1 MAARGC
7 SAYCYT
13 NEGYGDDVIASGLSL
28 IKIAMPFSNRIPLLL
43 IAAISLLASFNCFAQ
58 IDPEHRNL
66 LELGYD
72 QPLAG
77 QGPQAVYA
85 YYYYNNPDFFNT
97 NTALRLAI
105 APAYVDGEIGFK
117 HLLSPYTD
125 VGLGFNGGL
134 FGDNYYEVRQ
144 GQYYQSESFNGDGGG
159 VALSIY
165 QLLNPG
171 MLIPVSVIAR
181 GGMHD
186 ATYTDT
192 SQTADNFA
200 LPGNQISGYTRG
212 GIRVAGKEPVLY
224 PDLGLE
230 LSVWFERQ
238 WRLDSQQYGYSDD
251 RSISPN
257 VNLYWLYAGLN
268 YAWTNSGQK
277 MSFAFTAGGSTDADQ
292 FSAWRLGGV
301 LPLVSEFPLTLPG
314 YYYEELTATS
324 FEHIYAG
331 YDVPLDSAHRWDFRL
346 EAATAHLSYLPGYE
360 QPSDWQTGVGG
371 GLSFAPKNKNFEIV
385 LRYGY
390 GFNALRDGKEGAQSV
405 GLLFQYNFEKQKD
418 RSE

>member
-1 MAARGC
+1 MFI
-7 SAYCYT
+7 S
-13 NEGYGDDVIASGLSL
+13 I
-28 IKIAMPFSNRIPLLL
+28 SNQTPGIFLLVL
-43 IAAISLLASFNCFAQ
+43 AGLLAGFNCPAQ
-58 IDPEHRNL
+58 IDPEHRSL

-72 QPLAG
+72 QPLTG

-85 YYYYNNPDFFNT
+85 YYYYNNPDFFDT

-105 APAYVDGEIGFK
+105 APAYVDGEVGFK

-134 FGDNYYEVRQ
+134 FGANYYEVRQ
-144 GQYYQSESFNGDGGG
+144 GQYYKNESFNGDGGG
-159 VALSIY
+159 LALSIY

-171 MLIPVSVIAR
+171 MLIPVNVVAR
-181 GGMHD
+181 GGLRD
-186 ATYTDT
+186 STFTDT
-192 SQTADNFA
+192 SQTANNFTLPDNQVTTF
-200 LPGNQISGYTRG
+200 TRA
-212 GIRVAGKEPVLY
+212 GIRVAGKQPVLY

-238 WRLDSQQYGYSDD
+238 WRLDSQPYGFSDD

-257 VNLYWLYAGLN
+257 VDLYWLYAGLN

-277 MSFAFTAGGSTDADQ
+277 VSFAFTGGGSTDADR

-314 YYYEELTATS
+314 YYYEELTATR
-324 FEHIYAG
+324 FQHFYAG
-331 YDVPLDSAHRWDFRL
+331 YDVPLDSAQRWDFRL
-346 EAATAHLSYLPGYE
+346 EAATAHLDYLPGFE
-360 QPSDWQTGVGG
+360 QRSSWQTGAGG
-371 GLSFAPKNKNFEIV
+371 GVSFTPRNQSFEII

-390 GFNALRDGKEGAQSV
+390 GFNAIRDGKEGAQSV
-405 GLLFQYNFEKQKD
+405 GLLFQYNFEKQKKQPD
-418 RSE
+418 

>member
-1 MAARGC
+1 
-7 SAYCYT
+7 
-13 NEGYGDDVIASGLSL
+13 L
-28 IKIAMPFSNRIPLLL
+28 IEVAMPVSNRIQIVL
-43 IAAISLLASFNCFAQ
+43 ISATGMLAGFNCFAQ

-77 QGPQAVYA
+77 QGPQAIYA
-85 YYYYNNPDFFNT
+85 YYYYNNPDFFDT

-144 GQYYQSESFNGDGGG
+144 GQYYQSESFDGDGGG
-159 VALSIY
+159 GSLSVY

-192 SQTADNFA
+192 PQTADNFT
-200 LPGNQISGYTRG
+200 LPGNQISSYTRG

-238 WRLDSQQYGYSDD
+238 WRLDSQQYGYSDE

-301 LPLVSEFPLTLPG
+301 LPLVSEFPLELPG

-331 YDVPLDSAHRWDFRL
+331 YDVPLDSAHRWNFRL
-346 EAATAHLSYLPGYE
+346 EAATAHLSYLAGYE

-390 GFNALRDGKEGAQSV
+390 GFNALRDSREGAQSI
-405 GLLFQYNFEKQKD
+405 GLLFQYNFEARKKQPD
-418 RSE
+418 

>member
-1 MAARGC
+1 MLKRALR
-7 SAYCYT
+7 
-13 NEGYGDDVIASGLSL
+13 LSL
-28 IKIAMPFSNRIPLLL
+28 LVVAG
-43 IAAISLLASFNCFAQ
+43 LLAALNCSAQ
-58 IDPEHRNL
+58 IDPEHRSL

-72 QPLAG
+72 QPLSG
-77 QGPQAVYA
+77 QGPQGIYA
-85 YYYYNNPDFFNT
+85 YYYYNNPDFFKT

-105 APAYVDGEIGFK
+105 APAYADGEIGFK
-117 HLLSPYTD
+117 QLLSPTTD
-125 VGLGFNGGL
+125 VGLGFYGGV
-134 FGDNYYEVRQ
+134 FGANYYEVRQ
-144 GQYYQSESFNGDGGG
+144 GQYYQNESFYGSGGG
-159 VALSIY
+159 ASLSVY

-171 MLIPVSVIAR
+171 VLIPVSVVAR
-181 GGMHD
+181 GGLRD
-186 ATYTDT
+186 ATYMDT
-192 SQTADNFA
+192 SKTADNFA
-200 LPGNQISGYTRG
+200 LPANQIVGYTRG

-238 WRLDSQQYGYSDD
+238 WRMDSQQYGFNDD

-277 MSFAFTAGGSTDADQ
+277 VSFAFTAGGSSGSDQ

-324 FEHIYAG
+324 FEHFYTA
-331 YDVPLDSAHRWDFRL
+331 YDIPLDAARRWDFRL
-346 EAATAHLSYLPGYE
+346 EAATAHLEYLNGYA
-360 QPSDWQTGVGG
+360 QNSDWQTGVGG
-371 GLSFAPKNKNFEIV
+371 GLSFAPRNRNFQII

-390 GFNALRDGKEGAQSV
+390 GFNALRDGREGAQSV
-405 GLLFQYNFEKQKD
+405 GLLFQYNFEKHKPAD
-418 RSE
+418 

>member
-1 MAARGC
+1 
-7 SAYCYT
+7 
-13 NEGYGDDVIASGLSL
+13 
-28 IKIAMPFSNRIPLLL
+28 
-43 IAAISLLASFNCFAQ
+43 
-58 IDPEHRNL
+58 
-66 LELGYD
+66 LGYD

-77 QGPQAVYA
+77 QGPQAAYA

-105 APAYVDGEIGFK
+105 APAYVDGEVGFK
-117 HLLSPYTD
+117 HLLSPSTD

-134 FGDNYYEVRQ
+134 FGANYYEVRQ
-144 GQYYQSESFNGDGGG
+144 GQYYKSESFNGDGGG
-159 VALSIY
+159 VSLSVY
-165 QLLNPG
+165 QLLNPK

-181 GGMHD
+181 GGMRD
-186 ATYTDT
+186 STFTDT
-192 SQTADNFA
+192 SQTADNFT
-200 LPGNQISGYTRG
+200 LPDNQVSGYTRG

-251 RSISPN
+251 RNISPD

-277 MSFAFTAGGSTDADQ
+277 MSLAFTAGGSTSADQ
-292 FSAWRLGGV
+292 FSAYRLGGV

-324 FEHIYAG
+324 FQHIYAG
-331 YDVPLDSAHRWDFRL
+331 YDVPLDPAHRWDFRL
-346 EAATAHLSYLPGYE
+346 EAATAHLAYLAGYA

-390 GFNALRDGKEGAQSV
+390 GFNALRNGKDGAQSV
-405 GLLFQYNFEKQKD
+405 GLLFQYNFEKRKS

>member
-1 MAARGC
+1 MRKRRDRIRKLLALIVATM
-7 SAYCYT
+7 T
-13 NEGYGDDVIASGLSL
+13 N
-28 IKIAMPFSNRIPLLL
+28 SNRNPFLLA
-43 IAAISLLASFNCFAQ
+43 AAIGLLAGFNCGAQ

-72 QPLAG
+72 VPLDG

-85 YYYYNNPDFFNT
+85 YYYYNHPDFFNT

-105 APAYVDGEIGFK
+105 APAYVDGEVGFK

-134 FGDNYYEVRQ
+134 FGANYYEVRQ
-144 GQYYQSESFNGDGGG
+144 GQYYKSESFYGSGGG
-159 VALSIY
+159 VALSVY

-181 GGMHD
+181 GGLRD
-186 ATYTDT
+186 STYNDT
-192 SQTADNFA
+192 SSTADNFT
-200 LPGNQISGYTRG
+200 LPGNQMIGYTRG
-212 GIRVAGKEPVLY
+212 GVRLAGKEPVLY

-238 WRLDSQQYGYSDD
+238 WRMDSQLYGYNDD
-251 RSISPN
+251 RRISLN

-268 YAWTNSGQK
+268 YTWTNSGQK
-277 MSFAFTAGGSTDADQ
+277 MSFAFTAGGSTDADPL
-292 FSAWRLGGV
+292 SAWRLGGV

-314 YYYEELTATS
+314 YYYEELTAAS
-324 FEHIYAG
+324 FQHFYAG
-331 YDVPLDSAHRWDFRL
+331 YDVPLDPAHRWDFRL
-346 EAATAHLSYLPGYE
+346 EAATAHLSYLGGY
-360 QPSDWQTGVGG
+360 QQASDWQTGVGG
-371 GLSFAPKNKNFEIV
+371 GLSFAPQNKNFQIV

-390 GFNALRDGKEGAQSV
+390 GFNALRDGRDGAQSV
-405 GLLFQYNFEKQKD
+405 GLLFQYNFEARK
-418 RSE
+418 RLE